1 VRERGKKRPKTA
13 AIAQHLAAMRW
24 LPLALLLLLSAPA
37 LAEPPSPETKRLLA
51 GAYAQLGVTLV
62 YDSSYRPIAFPGGDV
77 PPYRGVCSDV
87 VIRAY
92 RHIGI
97 DLQLLVN
104 QDMTRDF
111 AAYPHLWGLTRPD
124 PNIDHRRVPNLQV
137 FFARHGESL
146 AVTQNPAD
154 YRPGDIV
161 TWRLPGGHPHIGLV
175 SDRSG
180 EERPLMIHNIGWGA
194 RLEDMLF
201 DYPITGHY
209 RYRTADGR

>member
-1 VRERGKKRPKTA
+1 MTRRLFA
-13 AIAQHLAAMRW
+13 LW
-24 LPLALLLLLSAPA
+24 LALCSTAHAETPVPEIKHLLD
-37 LAEPPSPETKRLLA
+37 
-51 GAYAQLGVTLV
+51 GAYAQLGVTFL

-77 PPYRGVCSDV
+77 PLYRGVCSDV
-87 VIRAY
+87 VVRAY

-111 AAYPHLWGLTRPD
+111 AAYPRLWGLSHPD

-137 FFARHGESL
+137 FFSRHGESL
-146 AVTQNPAD
+146 PVTTNAGD

-161 TWRLPGGHPHIGLV
+161 TWRLPSGHPHIGLV
-175 SDRSG
+175 SDRRAEG
-180 EERPLMIHNIGWGA
+180 RPLVVHNIGWGA
-194 RLEDMLF
+194 KLEDTLF

-209 RYRTADGR
+209 RYRTTEDGKRRTEGK